1 MPTLPSQPRAPLS
14 WPASKAANGAT
25 GERTECSMSARPYPK
40 PPETQKPVQGV
51 AYGMGAAIG
60 AFAAM
65 SAARAGAVNA
75 ATAARASSA
84 FFISIP
90 SFKCVRPDR
99 RQGGN
104 SEESQR
110 MFEDYS
116 RFDRECCGQP
126 ATLAGKRPYGSSNSR
141 GRAKSA
147 NNAAQLH
154 KKAPDNAGA
163 FE

>member
-14 WPASKAANGAT
+14 WPVSKAANGAT

-40 PPETQKPVQGV
+40 PPEIQKPVQGV

-65 SAARAGAVNA
+65 SAARAGAVNQIPHLN
-75 ATAARASSA
+75 A
-84 FFISIP
+84 FGPIAG
-90 SFKCVRPDR
+90 R
-99 RQGGN
+99 GGN
-104 SEESQR
+104 SGESQR

-126 ATLAGKRPYGSSNSR
+126 ATLPGKRP
-141 GRAKSA
+141 
-147 NNAAQLH
+147 
-154 KKAPDNAGA
+154 
-163 FE
+163 

>member
-14 WPASKAANGAT
+14 WPVSKAANGAT

-40 PPETQKPVQGV
+40 PPEIQKPVQGV

-84 FFISIP
+84 FFISNLR
-90 SFKCVRPDR
+90 SAR
-99 RQGGN
+99 
-104 SEESQR
+104 SQDGV
-110 MFEDYS
+110 EIQENLKECS
-116 RFDRECCGQP
+116 R
-126 ATLAGKRPYGSSNSR
+126 TI
-141 GRAKSA
+141 
-147 NNAAQLH
+147 
-154 KKAPDNAGA
+154 
-163 FE
+163 